1 MIKLNLKI
9 SAMKKSIYILVL
21 VFVGLMVITGC
32 EYDFIYHP
40 KDPIAD
46 PIDPDNPPDP
56 NATSFS
62 TMIVPIFT
70 SGNRCTS
77 CHGDGGTR
85 PTLTAAKAYSEI
97 TSMGLVSAANP
108 ASSKLYTYVK
118 ASTSTHAWKKM
129 VDSQSELVL
138 KWITEGAKNN

>member
-1 MIKLNLKI
+1 
-9 SAMKKSIYILVL
+9 MKKSIYILML
-21 VFVGLMVITGC
+21 VFVGLMVMTGC

-40 KDPIAD
+40 ADPIVD

-85 PTLTAAKAYSEI
+85 PYLTAAKAYSEI
-97 TSMGLVSAANP
+97 TSMGLVNTANP

-118 ASTSTHAWKKM
+118 AGTSTHAWKKF

>member
-1 MIKLNLKI
+1 
-9 SAMKKSIYILVL
+9 MKKSIYILIL
-21 VFVGLMVITGC
+21 VFVGLMVVTGC

-40 KDPIAD
+40 TP
-46 PIDPDNPPDP
+46 PPVEEPDPDDPVDP

-70 SGNRCTS
+70 TGNRCTS

-85 PTLTAAKAYSEI
+85 PYLTAAKAYSEI
-97 TSMGLVSAANP
+97 TSMGLVNTANP

-118 ASTSTHAWKKM
+118 AGTSTHAWKKF